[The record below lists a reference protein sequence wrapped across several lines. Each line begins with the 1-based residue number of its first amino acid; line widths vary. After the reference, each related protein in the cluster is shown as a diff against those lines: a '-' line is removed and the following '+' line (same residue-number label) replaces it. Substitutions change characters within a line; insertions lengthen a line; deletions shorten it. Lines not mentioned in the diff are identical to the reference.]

1 MNSFRYPTF
10 SMKRLTLSAVAFLLI
25 SLPLSAQDPADPDRL
40 ELIPTRPAQVLPPPV
55 DLPLIPALPN
65 PSEKNQSNLPANPLK
80 KRDSTTAAAEE
91 SVKERIR
98 IREAKTKAQRDPAI
112 QAEWAYS
119 NQVKTD
125 YEKRQALQNYYQLL
139 YTRMAKIDPS
149 IKLATEVLLKA
160 SLAEL
165 KQSKI
170 APTLPPPNPST
181 RPPTP
186 QR

>member
-1 MNSFRYPTF
+1 
-10 SMKRLTLSAVAFLLI
+10 MKRLTLSAVAFLLI
-25 SLPLSAQDPADPDRL
+25 SLPLSAQDPADSDRL
-40 ELIPTRPAQVLPPPV
+40 ELIPTKPAQVLPPPV
-55 DLPLIPALPN
+55 DLPLVPALPN
-65 PSEKNQSNLPANPLK
+65 PSEKNGSNLPANPLK
-80 KRDSTTAAAEE
+80 KRDSTAAAEE

-125 YEKRQALQNYYQLL
+125 YEKRQSLQTYYQLL

-165 KQSKI
+165 NQSKI